1 MHFIFLISFGR
12 NKIFKFQS
20 YYLNSHSFKEII
32 MITKT
37 YNINTIDIRPIIDST
52 LNLNFSFFVLKYTE
66 LNQNGQK

>member
-1 MHFIFLISFGR
+1 
-12 NKIFKFQS
+12 
-20 YYLNSHSFKEII
+20 